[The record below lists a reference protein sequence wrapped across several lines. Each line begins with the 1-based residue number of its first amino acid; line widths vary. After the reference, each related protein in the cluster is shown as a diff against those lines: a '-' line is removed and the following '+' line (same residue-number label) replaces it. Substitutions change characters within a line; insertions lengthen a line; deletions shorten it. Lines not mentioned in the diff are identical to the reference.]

1 MTFWKIA
8 GKGMGFFVIIVL
20 ILVLSTNIYAASITQ
35 KFRGLKWGDS
45 PTRDMVFLEQE
56 GYIRGYTKFNEN
68 LHMGEVPLSSV
79 VYMFYNNQ
87 FMEVRLY
94 FSGRENYDTLVRICT
109 EKFCSLILHYHKPE
123 WLWLYTTLAI
133 LYDDTEGYIRIFDKP
148 VMERWQRDLARKR
161 KKEAR
166 IAVEKTE
173 GDW

>member
-1 MTFWKIA
+1 MV
-8 GKGMGFFVIIVL
+8 GFFVVGVL
-20 ILVLSTNIYAASITQ
+20 ILVMASSVCADITRE
-35 KFRGLKWGDS
+35 FRGLKWGDL
-45 PTRDMVFLEQE
+45 PTRDMVFLEQN
-56 GYIRGYTKFNEN
+56 GLIRSYTKFNEN
-68 LHMGEVPLSSV
+68 LHMGEVSLSSV

-109 EKFCSLILHYHKPE
+109 EKFCSLILNYHKPE

-148 VMERWQRDLARKR
+148 IMRGWQRDLARER